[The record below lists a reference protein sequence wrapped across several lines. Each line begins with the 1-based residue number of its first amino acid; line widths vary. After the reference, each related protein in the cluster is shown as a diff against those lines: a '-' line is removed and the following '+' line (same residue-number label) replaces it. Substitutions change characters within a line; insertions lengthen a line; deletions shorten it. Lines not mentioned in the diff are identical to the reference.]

1 MASVDNAYMGEITIA
16 FDYKANVNSSVRRID
31 IEARR
36 IKFLMIENVYEN
48 TNILPVVYVSIALPS
63 DLYTKVVSSNETSKF
78 YLRIRKKNAL
88 SGTSVYRKTVED
100 TFTYVTS
107 TTSPNFSDK
116 VDMASDESYKL
127 IMIGLVS
134 DTMTNT
140 LRKMYN
146 GVYQNIDQTQLIK
159 LVTDGLGKVV
169 MAPLK
174 YNKQYPEFIV
184 PPTTSRYKL
193 LYYLFEQDPFY
204 DSMFTF
210 FMDFDKSYIIPKNG
224 NAVDSKDGN
233 PNNVIINI
241 KDYTASEAYTDGYS
255 IDNGAYVIY
264 VNGVNVNII
273 VNNSTSK
280 VVNNVVGYWDQYTG
294 IQDLNIDNNNTADNT
309 LKTTFIRSNNAAAL
323 RNEIESDSVILE
335 LLKQNLDGEIF
346 EPNRSYNISNY
357 TSYEKYNGSYFLIYK
372 REFYYPVGDGDFI
385 INTNVGLKKA
395 AEEEAARTMNN
406 QLLRKTLSATSTG
419 KTTTTKSKTN
429 LKSKS
434 ASRSKKQTGYVK

>member
-1 MASVDNAYMGEITIA
+1 MASIDNAYMGEIEIA
-16 FDYKANVNSSVRRID
+16 FDYKASVNSAINRIN
-31 IEARR
+31 IEPRR
-36 IKFLMIENVYEN
+36 IKFLLIENVYEN
-48 TNILPVVYVSIALPS
+48 KNILPIVYVSIALPS

-78 YLRIRKKNAL
+78 YLKIRKKNAL
-88 SGTSVYRKTVED
+88 SNTSVYRKTVED

-107 TTSPNFSDK
+107 STSPNYSDK
-116 VDMASDESYKL
+116 IDVVSDESYKS

-146 GVYQNIDQTQLIK
+146 GVYQNIDQTQLLK
-159 LVTDGLGKVV
+159 LVTEGLGKVV

-174 YNKQYPEFIV
+174 YNKLYPEFIV
-184 PPTTSRYKL
+184 PPTTSRYKM

-210 FMDFDKSYIIPKNG
+210 FMDFDKTYIIPKNG
-224 NAVDSKDGN
+224 DAVDSQDGN
-233 PNNVIINI
+233 PSNVIINV
-241 KDYTASEAYTDGYS
+241 KDFTASEAYTDGYTIS
-255 IDNGAYVIY
+255 NGAYVIY
-264 VNGVNVNII
+264 VNGVNVNMII
-273 VNNSTSK
+273 NNATSK
-280 VVNNVVGYWDQYTG
+280 VTNNIIGYWDQYTE
-294 IQDLNIDNNNTADNT
+294 IQDLNIDNNNTEDNT

-323 RNEIESDSVILE
+323 RNELESDSVILE

-346 EPNRSYNISNY
+346 EPNRSYNVSNY
-357 TSYEKYNGSYFLIYK
+357 TSYEKYNGTYFLIYK

-385 INTNVGLKKA
+385 ISTNVGLKKA
-395 AEEEAARTMNN
+395 AEEETARSVSN
-406 QLLRKTLSATSTG
+406 QLLRKTLAATSTG

-434 ASRSKKQTGYVK
+434 ASRSKKKTGYTK